1 MPISWPLAMNIKT
14 KDTLLSQTLKLR
26 EKNVASFFFDLWPRS
41 QDTAI
46 STLEAQ
52 EVEYVP
58 SSKCLYFD
66 PWVMNIKSK
75 ETLKAEERKLSL
87 FFMSIS
93 SLEDI

>member
-1 MPISWPLAMNIKT
+1 MRKESG
-14 KDTLLSQTLKLR
+14 LS
-26 EKNVASFFFDLWPRS
+26 FFDLWPRS

-52 EVEYVP
+52 EVKYVP

-75 ETLKAEERKLSL
+75 ETLKAEGKKLSL

>member
-1 MPISWPLAMNIKT
+1 MPISWAMNIKT
-14 KDTLLSQTLKLR
+14 KDALLSQTLKVR
-26 EKNVASFFFDLWPRS
+26 EKKVASVFFDLWPRS

-46 STLEAQ
+46 STLEAK